1 MRRQVSNDASGSA
14 GQELCT
20 VGAVTASSKRPSS
33 NPATAVAALENVA
46 IGRRREVEIVLAA
59 LSSGRNVVLEGP
71 PGTGKSTLLRAVA
84 AQLDTGLVFVE
95 GNAELTPARLLGA
108 HDPALVL
115 ERGYSDDTFVDGPLL
130 GAMRGGSLLYLEEL
144 NRIPEETLNILIT
157 AMAER
162 EVHVPRVG
170 TIHADTSFRLVA
182 AMNPFDSVGTAR
194 VSGAFA
200 DRANRVAMGYQ
211 SAADEA
217 RIVARA
223 LGTDHP
229 SLGIVSQAV
238 AVTRSSRTDREIRI
252 GASVRGAIDLAHIAA
267 DLAVLRSTAVD
278 DRTVTLDASL
288 AALTGRIRLHDGLSG
303 DPEPVVERL
312 WRQAFV
318 GAAEPA
324 PPAAGKA
331 RAPQQQGP
339 APAAT

>member
-1 MRRQVSNDASGSA
+1 MPASPSHSETETETDAGTSTDIDTEA
-14 GQELCT
+14 
-20 VGAVTASSKRPSS
+20 AS
-33 NPATAVAALENVA
+33 AVAALEAVA

-84 AQLDTGLVFVE
+84 GHLDTGLVFVE

-130 GAMRGGSLLYLEEL
+130 AAMRDGALLYLEEL

-170 TIHADTSFRLVA
+170 TIHAQSSFRLVA

-211 SAADEA
+211 SARDEEL
-217 RIVARA
+217 IVAQALGAGHRA
-223 LGTDHP
+223 LG
-229 SLGIVSQAV
+229 IVAQAV
-238 AVTRSSRTDREIRI
+238 QLTRSSRSDREIRI

-267 DLAVLRSTAVD
+267 DLAALRSTGVD
-278 DRTVTLDASL
+278 DDTVTLDSAL

-312 WRQAFV
+312 WRHAFG
-318 GAAEPA
+318 GAPETA
-324 PPAAGKA
+324 PAAPGKA
-331 RAPQQQGP
+331 RAPQPQGP

>member
-1 MRRQVSNDASGSA
+1 M
-14 GQELCT
+14 CT
-20 VGAVTASSKRPSS
+20 FVAVTGTSHRGETD
-33 NPATAVAALENVA
+33 ATPAVAALEAVA
-46 IGRRREVEIVLAA
+46 IGRRRELEIVLAA
-59 LSSGRNVVLEGP
+59 LSSGRHVVLEGP

-84 AQLDTGLVFVE
+84 SQLDTGLVFVE

-115 ERGYSDDTFVDGPLL
+115 ERGYSEDTFVDGPLL
-130 GAMRGGSLLYLEEL
+130 GAMRGGALLYLEEL

-170 TIHADTSFRLVA
+170 TIHAQNSFRLVA

-194 VSGAFA
+194 ISGAFA

-211 SAADEA
+211 SAHDEEQ
-217 RIVARA
+217 IVAHA
-223 LGTDHP
+223 LGTDHRA
-229 SLGIVSQAV
+229 LGIVTQAV
-238 AVTRSSRTDREIRI
+238 EITRSSRNDREIRI

-267 DLAVLRSTAVD
+267 DLAELRSAEVD
-278 DRTVTLDASL
+278 DDTVTLDASL

-312 WRQAFV
+312 WRQAF
-318 GAAEPA
+318 GRAIKPA
-324 PPAAGKA
+324 PPVSGKA

>member
-1 MRRQVSNDASGSA
+1 VDAVAPTPRRSESDAA
-14 GQELCT
+14 T
-20 VGAVTASSKRPSS
+20 AVTA
-33 NPATAVAALENVA
+33 LETIV
-46 IGRRREVEIVLAA
+46 IGRRRELEIVLAA

-84 AQLDTGLVFVE
+84 HQLDTNLVFVE

-130 GAMRGGSLLYLEEL
+130 SAMRAGALLYLEEL

-162 EVHVPRVG
+162 EIHVPRVG
-170 TIHADTSFRLVA
+170 TIHAQPAFRLVA
-182 AMNPFDSVGTAR
+182 AMNPFDSVGTGR

-211 SAADEA
+211 SARDEDQ
-217 RIVARA
+217 IVANA
-223 LGTDHP
+223 LGAEHP
-229 SLGIVSQAV
+229 ALGIVSRAV
-238 AVTRSSRTDREIRI
+238 ALTRSSRSDRDIRI

-267 DLAVLRSTAVD
+267 DLAALRSTEVD
-278 DRTVTLDASL
+278 NDTVTLDASL

-312 WRQAFV
+312 WRHAFS
-318 GAAEPA
+318 GATESA
-324 PPAAGKA
+324 PPTSGKA

-339 APAAT
+339 APAVT